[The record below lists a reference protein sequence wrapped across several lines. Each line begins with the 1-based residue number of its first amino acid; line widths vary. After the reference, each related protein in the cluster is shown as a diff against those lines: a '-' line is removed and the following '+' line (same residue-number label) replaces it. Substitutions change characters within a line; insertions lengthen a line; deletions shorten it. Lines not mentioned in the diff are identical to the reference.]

1 MPRATHIL
9 LGFVL
14 GLSGL
19 ATTADAWAQRFG
31 RTEIIRE
38 ASPDDLYVAGR
49 EVELLAPV
57 SGDAVVAGGSVIIV
71 GDVSEDV
78 IAAGRRVTVSGAVG
92 DDARLAGRSVTLAGS
107 VAGHAVIAGRRVS
120 IDEGSRIAGWAWIR
134 GTRVVID
141 GQVGGDLR
149 VRGSV
154 IELNGQVDGN
164 ADLTARFIRIGD
176 DAIINGDLTW
186 RAQRANISD
195 SAVIEGEVIEGESRR
210 RRGRGRGV
218 FRTLFAVIAV
228 IVAAG
233 VLYSVF
239 RPWCDECAAT
249 LKSRPWATLLTGL
262 AVVAATPLAVG
273 LLFATGI
280 GALLA
285 VVLLLAYVLALLLGS
300 LSGVVALARLGLS
313 RFRADAPAKLWLAWS
328 AIAIVSIVVGA
339 AYVVRPLGMVVG
351 TLVMLLGLGTLALN
365 AYSSFRVSRA

>member
-1 MPRATHIL
+1 MSRATYTL
-9 LGFVL
+9 LWLVL

-19 ATTADAWAQRFG
+19 GITTDAWAQRFG

-38 ASPDDLYVAGR
+38 ASPDDLYAVGR
-49 EVELLAPV
+49 EVELLGPV
-57 SGDAVVAGGSVIIV
+57 SGDAVAAGGSVIIV

-92 DDARLAGRSVTLAGS
+92 DDARLVGRSVTLAGS
-107 VAGHAVIAGRRVS
+107 VAGHAVVAGRRVH
-120 IDEGSRIAGWAWIR
+120 IDEDSRIAGWAIIR

-141 GQVGGDLR
+141 GQIGDDL
-149 VRGSV
+149 SV
-154 IELNGQVDGN
+154 SGTVIQLNGQVDGN
-164 ADLTARFIRIGD
+164 ANLTARFIRIGD
-176 DAIINGDLTW
+176 DAIIKGDLTW
-186 RAQRANISD
+186 RAQRASISD
-195 SAVIEGEVIEGESRR
+195 SAVIEGEVIEGTSR

-239 RPWCDECAAT
+239 RPWCDGCAAT

-285 VVLLLAYVLALLLGS
+285 VVLLLTYLLALLLGG

-313 RFRADAPAKLWLAWS
+313 RVRTDAPAKLWLAWS
-328 AIAIVSIVVGA
+328 AIAIVTIVIGA
-339 AYVVRPLGMVVG
+339 AYVVRPLGMVVA
-351 TLVMLLGLGTLALN
+351 TLVMLLGLGALALN

>member
-1 MPRATHIL
+1 MSRATYTL
-9 LGFVL
+9 LCFVL
-14 GLSGL
+14 GISGL
-19 ATTADAWAQRFG
+19 ATTADAWAQRFS

-57 SGDAVVAGGSVIIV
+57 SGDAVAAGGSVIIV
-71 GDVSEDV
+71 GDISEDV

-107 VAGHAVIAGRRVS
+107 VAGHAVVAGRRVH
-120 IDEGSRIAGWAWIR
+120 IDEDSQIAGWAIIR

-141 GQVGGDLR
+141 GQVGDDL
-149 VRGSV
+149 SV
-154 IELNGQVDGN
+154 SATVIQLNGQVDGN

-176 DAIINGDLTW
+176 DAIIKGDLTW
-186 RAQRANISD
+186 RAQRAIISD
-195 SAVIEGEVIEGESRR
+195 GAVIEGEVIEGTSRR
-210 RRGRGRGV
+210 RRGRGV

-285 VVLLLAYVLALLLGS
+285 VVLLLTYLLALLLGG

-313 RFRADAPAKLWLAWS
+313 RFRTDAPAKLWLAWS
-328 AIAIVSIVVGA
+328 AIAIVSIVIGA
-339 AYVVRPLGMVVG
+339 AYILRPLGVAVG
-351 TLVMLLGLGTLALN
+351 TLVMLLGLGALALN

>member
-1 MPRATHIL
+1 MSRATHIL
-9 LGFVL
+9 LCFVL

-78 IAAGRRVTVSGAVG
+78 IAAGRRVTVSGAIG
-92 DDARLAGRSVTLAGS
+92 DDARLVGRSVTLAGS

-120 IDEGSRIAGWAWIR
+120 IDEGSRIAGWAIIR
-134 GTRVVID
+134 GTRVTID
-141 GQVGGDLR
+141 GQIGDDLS
-149 VRGSV
+149 VRGTV
-154 IELNGQVDGN
+154 IRLNGQVDGN
-164 ADLTARFIRIGD
+164 AKLTARFIRIGD
-176 DAIINGDLTW
+176 DAIIKGDLTW
-186 RAQRANISD
+186 SAQRADISD
-195 SAVIEGEVIEGESRR
+195 SAVIEGEVIKRESRR
-210 RRGRGRGV
+210 RRGRGV

-300 LSGVVALARLGLS
+300 LSGVIALAKLGLS
-313 RFRADAPAKLWLAWS
+313 RIRTDAPAKLWLAWS

-339 AYVVRPLGMVVG
+339 AYVVRPLGMLVATV
-351 TLVMLLGLGTLALN
+351 VMLLGLGTLALN